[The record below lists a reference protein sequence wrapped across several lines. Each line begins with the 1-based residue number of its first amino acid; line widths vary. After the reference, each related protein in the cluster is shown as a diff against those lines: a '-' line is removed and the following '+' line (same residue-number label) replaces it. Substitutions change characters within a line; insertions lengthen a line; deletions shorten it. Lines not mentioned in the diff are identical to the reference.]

1 MRLHAEPIDLV
12 TRAQTVV
19 LNADDA
25 RELGVNPLDRV
36 QVRWNDTSVV
46 GIVEVTEELVES
58 GSLGATARVG
68 HLDGEVEVSLAP
80 QPRSVQFVRK
90 KLDGVELEPSEVRR
104 IAEDITEDRLS
115 DIELSAYVSAAYAQ
129 GFSSAETLA
138 LTEAMTG
145 AGDRLRWDTE
155 VVADKHSIGGVA
167 GNRTT
172 PLIVP
177 IVVAAG
183 VTVPKTS
190 SRAITSPSGTA
201 DTMEVFCDVSF
212 DADGIRRIVDE
223 VGGCLVWGGGVDL
236 SPADDRIIRA
246 EYPLSLDPPGQLVAS
261 VLSKKRSA
269 GSTHVVL
276 DIPYGEG
283 AKTGSLDEAREL
295 AEEFKKVADHLGLHL
310 TCAITRGH
318 APIGQGIGPTLEA
331 RDVLEVLTGG
341 GPAALR
347 QKSVRLAG
355 LLLDAC
361 GVDADPEALLDSGAA
376 EAAFRDIV
384 AAQGGDRDVSLADLT
399 PGDRTHSVEASR
411 DGVVN
416 HVDNGLVS
424 AVARRAGA
432 PRDPAAGIRL
442 HRSVGDEVAAGDPLL
457 TVHAEHDG
465 KLAEAR
471 DLLAGSEP
479 LRVRPSGESV
489 VEHL

>member
-36 QVRWNDTSVV
+36 QVRWNGTSVV

-68 HLDGEVEVSLAP
+68 HLDGEVEVTLAP
-80 QPRSVQFVRK
+80 RPRSVQYLRK
-90 KLDGVELEPSEVRR
+90 KLEGIELEPEEVRR

-115 DIELSAYVSAAYAQ
+115 DIELAGYVAAAYTE

-145 AGDRLRWDTE
+145 GGDRLSWDAD

-172 PLIVP
+172 PVIVP

-190 SRAITSPSGTA
+190 SRAITSAAGTA

-223 VGGCLVWGGGVDL
+223 AGGCLVWGGGVDL

-276 DIPYGEG
+276 DVPYGEG

-295 AEEFKKVADHLGLHL
+295 AHEFNKVADHLGIDL

-318 APIGQGIGPTLEA
+318 APIGRGIGPVLEA
-331 RDVLEVLTGG
+331 RDVLSVLTGG
-341 GPAALR
+341 GPEDLR

-361 GVDADPEALLDSGAA
+361 GVDADPEHLLETGAA
-376 EAAFRDIV
+376 AAAFRDIV
-384 AAQGGDRDVSLADLT
+384 DAQGGDPEVTLDDLP
-399 PGDRTHSVEASR
+399 PGPENETVRAER
-411 DGVVN
+411 GGVVT
-416 HVDNGLVS
+416 HVDNGVVS
-424 AVARRAGA
+424 EVARRTGA
-432 PRDPAAGIRL
+432 PRDPAAGVHL
-442 HRSVGDEVAAGDPLL
+442 ERSVGDRVEVGDPLFTL
-457 TVHAEHDG
+457 FAEHAG
-465 KLAEAR
+465 KLSEAASHV
-471 DLLAGSEP
+471 DASEP
-479 LRVRPSGESV
+479 VRVRSPGESV